1 MKESNND
8 TNIYNLTTEER
19 EGLVKSIEDNLIIL
33 FSRKINDYA
42 NEDDIKKVPASFLL
56 GAFKH
61 LKDIRYST
69 TPTIREI
76 EEDSNIVVHLPK
88 DWLQHDN

>member
-1 MKESNND
+1 LKEN
-8 TNIYNLTTEER
+8 TNIYNLSTEER
-19 EGLVKSIEDNLIIL
+19 EKLVKSIEDNLIIL

-42 NEDDIKKVPASFLL
+42 NEDDIKKVPATFLL

-69 TPTIREI
+69 TPIKEV

-88 DWLQHDN
+88 DWLQRDDN

>member
-1 MKESNND
+1 LNEN

-19 EGLVKSIEDNLIIL
+19 EKLVKSIEDNLIIL

-42 NEDDIKKVPASFLL
+42 NEEDIKKVPATFLL

-69 TPTIREI
+69 TPIKEV

-88 DWLQHDN
+88 DWLHDNK

>member
-1 MKESNND
+1 MKGN

-19 EGLVKSIEDNLIIL
+19 EKLIKSIEDNLIIL

-42 NEDDIKKVPASFLL
+42 NEEDIKKVPATFLL

-69 TPTIREI
+69 TPIKEV

-88 DWLQHDN
+88 DWLNDNK

>member
-1 MKESNND
+1 LKGN

-19 EGLVKSIEDNLIIL
+19 EKLIKSIEDNLIIL

-42 NEDDIKKVPASFLL
+42 NEEDIKKVPATFLL

-69 TPTIREI
+69 TPIKEV

-88 DWLQHDN
+88 DWLNDNK

>member
-1 MKESNND
+1 LKGN
-8 TNIYNLTTEER
+8 TNIYNLSTEER
-19 EGLVKSIEDNLIIL
+19 EKLVKSIEDNLIIL

-42 NEDDIKKVPASFLL
+42 NEEDIKKVPATFLL

-69 TPTIREI
+69 TPIKEV

-88 DWLQHDN
+88 DWLNANK

>member
-1 MKESNND
+1 LKEN

-19 EGLVKSIEDNLIIL
+19 EKLVKSIEDNLIIL

-42 NEDDIKKVPASFLL
+42 NEDDIKKVPATFLL

-69 TPTIREI
+69 TPIKEV

-88 DWLQHDN
+88 DWLNDNK

>member
-1 MKESNND
+1 LKEN

-19 EGLVKSIEDNLIIL
+19 EKLVKSIEDNLIIL

-42 NEDDIKKVPASFLL
+42 NEDDIKKVPATFLL

-69 TPTIREI
+69 TPIKEI

-88 DWLQHDN
+88 DWLNDNK